1 MIGREK
7 TFTDAK
13 IHNISPIFDKN
24 SRTLILGSFPSEV
37 SRDAVFYYAHP
48 QNRFWKVLAAVYNL
62 YPPQTNEEKIR
73 LILNNN
79 LALFDV
85 IGQCEITVGS
95 DASVKNVAVNDL
107 SVITDVADIK
117 RVFLNGKVAWRFFN
131 RFYPGYAI
139 ESSYLPSTSAANAVW
154 TLERLIEK
162 WQIIKVDISFE
173 LIIVITAVTCLNED
187 VDISELTCR
196 RDNER
201 IFFRTRSGF
210 EGRSRVDDDSFPT
223 GVKSDIGFN
232 FGAEFEFFG
241 EFFVGK
247 PFREVRSRLFRAF
260 RVLRERRRREPRVL
274 R

>member
-7 TFTDAK
+7 AFTDAK

-24 SRTLILGSFPSEV
+24 SMTLILGSFPSEV

-85 IGQCEITVGS
+85 IGQCEITGSS

-162 WQIIKVDISFE
+162 WQIIK
-173 LIIVITAVTCLNED
+173 
-187 VDISELTCR
+187 
-196 RDNER
+196 
-201 IFFRTRSGF
+201 
-210 EGRSRVDDDSFPT
+210 
-223 GVKSDIGFN
+223 SDRN
-232 FGAEFEFFG
+232 G
-241 EFFVGK
+241 E
-247 PFREVRSRLFRAF
+247 
-260 RVLRERRRREPRVL
+260 
-274 R
+274 